1 MNKRKKFLAWL
12 WVALCSLAIFLIVPV
27 ARTIQKFVSAHW
39 GRSLFGYAVLAATGV
54 AFLSLIYFLV
64 FKLKIRSPSNYVW
77 LTAVAFLYVYF
88 TLKLWRSPEQAI
100 HFLEYGLLGYFLF
113 RALSLSMRDKSV
125 YLVALL
131 SGSLVGIFDE
141 ILQWMIP
148 ERYFDFR
155 DISLNALAVGFFQV
169 ALWKGIKPKIISEKI
184 GPRSVKTISLLLA
197 VILILLGICASNT
210 PRRVAVYVERFPS
223 LSWLLKEEPMNEF
236 TQKHEDP
243 EIGVFYSRLSID
255 ILKQTDEVQADHYA
269 QILGDWKD
277 KDYGEFLSVYSP
289 LIHSF
294 LYEMRVHIFR
304 RDKKGEEAERAR
316 NEKARR
322 EALFISY
329 KENLIL
335 EKYFTRTLQKS
346 SYAWSP
352 EKKKSI
358 KAIVDQEKSYRS
370 PVSAGF
376 FRITEKTVWLTIIL
390 ILIALAVLN
399 YFIFFFS
406 CPRCHRSGKGQRQ

>member
-1 MNKRKKFLAWL
+1 MNKKKKFLAWV

-39 GRSLFGYAVLAATGV
+39 GRSLFGYAVLAAVGV
-54 AFLSLIYFLV
+54 AFLFLLYFLV
-64 FKLKIRSPSNYVW
+64 FKLKIRSPSNYIW
-77 LTAVAFLYVYF
+77 LTAIACLYVYF
-88 TLKLWRSPEQAI
+88 TLKLWRTPEQAI
-100 HFLEYGLLGYFLF
+100 HFLEYGVLGYFLF
-113 RALSLSMRDKSV
+113 HALSLSIRDKSI
-125 YLVALL
+125 YFVAFL
-131 SGSLVGIFDE
+131 SGSLIGIFDE

-155 DISLNALAVGFFQV
+155 DIGLNALAVGLFQM
-169 ALWKGIKPKIISEKI
+169 ALWKGIKPKIIAEKI
-184 GPRSVKTISLLLA
+184 GPKSIKALSLLVA
-197 VILILLGICASNT
+197 VNLILLGACASNT
-210 PRRVAVYVERFPS
+210 PGRVAGYVERFPL

-243 EIGVFYSRLSID
+243 EIGVFYSRLSANL
-255 ILKQTDEVQADHYA
+255 LKQTDEVQGDHYA
-269 QILGDWKD
+269 LVLLDWKE
-277 KDYGEFLSVYSP
+277 KDYSQFLRLHNP
-289 LIHSF
+289 LIHPF

-304 RDKKGEEAERAR
+304 RDKKEEEAEKAR

-322 EALFISY
+322 EALFVSY

-335 EKYFTRTLQKS
+335 EKYFTRALQKS

-352 EKKKSI
+352 EKKKNLEAHI
-358 KAIVDQEKSYRS
+358 DKAKPYRS

-399 YFIFFFS
+399 YFISFS
-406 CPRCHRSGKGQRQ
+406 FCQKYRRSGKGRRR

>member
-1 MNKRKKFLAWL
+1 MNKKGKFLAWL
-12 WVALCSLAIFLIVPV
+12 WVALCSLAIFLIVPM

-39 GRSLFGYAVLAATGV
+39 GRALFGYAVLAATGV

-64 FKLKIRSPSNYVW
+64 FKLKIRSPSNYIW
-77 LTAVAFLYVYF
+77 LTAVTFLYVYF

-100 HFLEYGLLGYFLF
+100 HFLEYGFLGYFLF
-113 RALSLSMRDKSV
+113 RALSLSIRDKSI
-125 YLVALL
+125 YLVAFL

-155 DISLNALAVGFFQV
+155 DIGLNALAVGLFQV
-169 ALWKGIKPKIISEKI
+169 ALWKGIKPRIVAEKI
-184 GPRSVKTISLLLA
+184 GPKSAKTLCLLLA
-197 VILILLGICASNT
+197 VNLLLLGVCASNT
-210 PRRVAVYVERFPS
+210 PSRVAGYVERFPL

-236 TQKHEDP
+236 TQKHKDP
-243 EIGVFYSRLSID
+243 EIGVFYSRLSVD
-255 ILKQTDEVQADHYA
+255 ILKQTDEALSDHYA
-269 QILGDWKD
+269 LVLRDWKD
-277 KDYGEFLSVYSP
+277 KGYSQFLSMHNP
-289 LIHSF
+289 LIHPF

-304 RDKKGEEAERAR
+304 RDRKEQEAEKAG

-322 EALFISY
+322 EALLISSR
-329 KENLIL
+329 ENRIL

-352 EKKKSI
+352 EKKKNI
-358 KAIVDQEKSYRS
+358 EAIVDKAKPYRS
-370 PVSAGF
+370 PVSAGV
-376 FRITEKTVWLTIIL
+376 FRITEKMVWLTIIL

-399 YFIFFFS
+399 YLYTRTRKTS
-406 CPRCHRSGKGQRQ
+406 